1 MLHSYSLV
9 DGWRIGY
16 LKRSMIF
23 VTVAIVLTESSYN
36 NWMSESIV
44 AAPINAAIANSTN
57 YNNGAVF
64 AAFAS
69 S

>member
-1 MLHSYSLV
+1 
-9 DGWRIGY
+9 
-16 LKRSMIF
+16 MIF